1 MKRMDCMS
9 TQNAT
14 DSTQGGPIM
23 ESPEIRVKTKFGT
36 LCAAAGADDA
46 FPEIVV
52 WLEDDENRSLML
64 TCVTDLS
71 EASDIIGQDE
81 LRIAV
86 WGDPKQ
92 EDYTHGYRFK
102 HDELYDDNAMWA

>member
-1 MKRMDCMS
+1 
-9 TQNAT
+9 
-14 DSTQGGPIM
+14 M
-23 ESPEIRVKTKFGT
+23 EKPEIRVKTKFGT

-52 WLEDDENRSLML
+52 WLEDDEKRSLML

-71 EASDIIGQDE
+71 NVQSFVQQENA

-92 EDYTHGYRFK
+92 EDYTDGFSLTHE
-102 HDELYDDNAMWA
+102 ELESDDAMWA